1 MSSLEIFGTSER
13 DTLVNLVSWFAM
25 QERIEHAGILRVV
38 TARRVRVPLRL
49 RQPLWPVRRRL
60 HRAGEDEVR
69 QELGTVVL
77 RLPQRRRAPAGE
89 TLRIGKILIWRRR
102 LEDEQLTTLSVPK
115 KPILS

>member
-1 MSSLEIFGTSER
+1 
-13 DTLVNLVSWFAM
+13 
-25 QERIEHAGILRVV
+25 
-38 TARRVRVPLRL
+38 
-49 RQPLWPVRRRL
+49 VRRRL

-115 KPILS
+115 KANPLLVERFWIILGGVIFLDWVFFDRESMQLIFFFLFTIYESGRFQPSTQ